1 MTAAEH
7 YKHYATFLN
16 PSLGERF
23 DYDPLETFDPAR
35 SIQDNCWHSEANGQA
50 DFGFWMDGHY
60 HSMIVL
66 TRWPKMT
73 HPGLIHRLTGLRL
86 LDFTITVNI
95 EPLPVRDEIAKEERQ
110 HDRIAGDYAS
120 EKKLSLLT
128 VMEKKQ
134 KKIAALMQGNTLPF
148 RVLFAIHAWDQTKDG
163 LCAKTS
169 AIKNA
174 VNSMNGAQ
182 YYESTLP
189 SASRR
194 LFYQTW
200 PGWPWGKYEARKLYA
215 ENRYLADMLPFS
227 ATFTGHLETAEAL
240 YEGSD
245 RNLV

>member
-1 MTAAEH
+1 MTAADH
-7 YKHYATFLN
+7 YRHYATFLN

-23 DYDPLETFDPAR
+23 DYDPLETFDPAL

-134 KKIAALMQGNTLPF
+134 KKIAALSGMANAA
-148 RVLFAIHAWDQTKDG
+148 RVANPAPLKPVP
-163 LCAKTS
+163 AK
-169 AIKNA
+169 
-174 VNSMNGAQ
+174 V
-182 YYESTLP
+182 
-189 SASRR
+189 
-194 LFYQTW
+194 
-200 PGWPWGKYEARKLYA
+200 
-215 ENRYLADMLPFS
+215 D
-227 ATFTGHLETAEAL
+227 
-240 YEGSD
+240 
-245 RNLV
+245 